1 MHLLD
6 TNTCIYAIRQ
16 RPPGVLQRLNAL
28 EPESVA
34 LSVLVAMELEL
45 GAMRAQARAY
55 APAVRRWLAEFR
67 VLPLDDDAREHFART
82 KFDLM
87 ARGQMIGPMDLLIA
101 AHALALDAT
110 LVTNNAREFRRVKGL
125 KLETWVSEAGS

>member
-16 RPPGVLQRLNAL
+16 RPPSVLKRLNAL
-28 EPESVA
+28 ARDSVA
-34 LSVLVAMELEL
+34 LSVLVAMELEV

-55 APAVRRWLAEFR
+55 APAVRRWLAEFT
-67 VLPLDDDAREHFART
+67 VLPLDNDAREHFAQT

-101 AHALALDAT
+101 AHALALSAT
-110 LVTNNAREFRRVKGL
+110 LVTNNLSEFSRVKGL
-125 KLETWVSEAGS
+125 KLENWVG